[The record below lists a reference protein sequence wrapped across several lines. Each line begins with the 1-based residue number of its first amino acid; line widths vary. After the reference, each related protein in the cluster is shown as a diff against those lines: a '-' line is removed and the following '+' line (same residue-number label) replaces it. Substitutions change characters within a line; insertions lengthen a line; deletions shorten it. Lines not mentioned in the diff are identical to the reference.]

1 MSKMFLIDLNDINSL
16 FENFNWFIK
25 DYENWSYEHNQIPF
39 ERLKHNDAYAEL
51 EYFELS
57 DYVYDNKDVFD
68 CFEEL
73 EELKTNDFEDITIF
87 LIPDINFFTNKDEI
101 RNYLKSDNQFN
112 YLEFVIETDDTS
124 EIEKLET
131 FILEHCKIN

>member
-1 MSKMFLIDLNDINSL
+1 MSKMFLIDLNDINGL

-39 ERLKHNDAYAEL
+39 ERLKENDDYAEL
-51 EYFELS
+51 EFFELS

-68 CFEEL
+68 CFEEF
-73 EELKTNDFEDITIF
+73 EELKTNAFEDITIF
-87 LIPDINFFTNKDEI
+87 LIPDINFFKNKDEI

-112 YLEFVIETDDTS
+112 YLEFQIETDNSS
-124 EIEKLET
+124 EIWKLET
-131 FILEHCKIN
+131 FILEYCKIN